1 MTEQHRAEIV
11 HAAEAFCESAGAGNE
26 AHANAL
32 KDMLVRA
39 LCDLNRIA
47 DALATKPSEADTIE
61 ELLDAVRKKGTS
73 RDS

>member
-26 AHANAL
+26 KHANAL
-32 KDMLVRA
+32 KGMLVRA

-47 DALATKPSEADTIE
+47 DAMETILSETDHGERT
-61 ELLDAVRKKGTS
+61 
-73 RDS
+73 

>member
-11 HAAEAFCESAGAGNE
+11 HAAEAFCESAGAGDDK
-26 AHANAL
+26 HATAL
-32 KDMLVRA
+32 KDMLIRA

-47 DALATKPSEADTIE
+47 DALATRPSEADTIE